1 MSDQGKLRVNET
13 VTVSTLWD
21 SPRKAKA
28 CYVLAH
34 GAGAGMSHAFMQ
46 SVATALAERQIAT
59 LRFQFPYMEKGS
71 KRTDPPKLCHAT
83 IRAAVSLAREKTDV
97 PLIAGGRSFGGRMA
111 SQAQAA
117 EPLPGV
123 VGLAFLGFPLHP
135 PKAPSD
141 ERGEH
146 LDDVKIPML
155 FLQGTRDE
163 LADLALLKALVK
175 RLGKRATLKLYEDG
189 DHSFHVR
196 ARSGHTDA
204 EVFEEMMN
212 DLAAWADNISVS

>member
-1 MSDQGKLRVNET
+1 MT
-13 VTVSTLWD
+13 H
-21 SPRKAKA
+21 P
-28 CYVLAH
+28 
-34 GAGAGMSHAFMQ
+34 FME
-46 SVATALAERQIAT
+46 SVAIALAARNIAT
-59 LRFQFPYMEKGS
+59 LRFQFPYMERGS
-71 KRTDPPKLCHAT
+71 RRPDPPKLCHAT
-83 IRAAVSLAREKTDV
+83 VRAAINHAREQTDV

-141 ERGEH
+141 ERAEH
-146 LDDVKIPML
+146 LDDTAIPLL

-163 LADLALLKALVK
+163 LADLALLQALVK
-175 RLGKRATLKLYEDG
+175 RLGTRATLKLFDDA

-196 ARSGHTDA
+196 ARSGRTDA
-204 EVFEEMMN
+204 QVFEEMMG
-212 DLAAWADNISVS
+212 DLAEWAGELS

>member
-83 IRAAVSLAREKTDV
+83 IRAAVSLARERTDV

>member
-1 MSDQGKLRVNET
+1 
-13 VTVSTLWD
+13 
-21 SPRKAKA
+21 
-28 CYVLAH
+28 
-34 GAGAGMSHAFMQ
+34 MSHAFMQ

-83 IRAAVSLAREKTDV
+83 IRAAVSHAREKTAV

-163 LADLALLKALVK
+163 LAELTLLKALVK

-204 EVFEEMMN
+204 EAFEEMMN
-212 DLAAWADNISVS
+212 DLAAWADNISGS

>member
-1 MSDQGKLRVNET
+1 VSKSGAGSLRISDSV
-13 VTVSTLWD
+13 VVSTLWQ
-21 SPRKAKA
+21 SPRNANA

-34 GAGAGMSHAFMQ
+34 GAGAGMTHPFME
-46 SVATALAERQIAT
+46 SVAIALAARNIAT
-59 LRFQFPYMEKGS
+59 LRFQFPYMERGS
-71 KRTDPPKLCHAT
+71 RRPDPPKLCHAT
-83 IRAAVSLAREKTDV
+83 VRAAINHAREQTDV

-141 ERGEH
+141 ERAEH
-146 LDDVKIPML
+146 LDDTAIPLL

-163 LADLALLKALVK
+163 LADLALLQALVK
-175 RLGKRATLKLYEDG
+175 RLGTRATLKLFDDA

-196 ARSGHTDA
+196 ARSGRTDA
-204 EVFEEMMN
+204 QVFEEMMG
-212 DLAAWADNISVS
+212 DLAEWAGELS